1 MQRHALSAG
10 KQQLRAPAAGTA
22 SLSELLATP
31 PVGEV
36 VGPAMVLVLVG
47 IGMYNGLVKL
57 RNQVEGA
64 WSQIDVQLKRRYDL
78 VPNLV
83 EVARGYLA
91 HEAATLEAVI
101 KARGQAQGAAAAARA
116 APTSAGAMGA
126 LAVAEQAL
134 GGSLGRLMMVAESYP
149 ELKADATMQS
159 LSEELTST
167 ENRLGFAR
175 QAYNDQVLDFN
186 DQAAQFPAIVVARL
200 LGFPTAPMLE
210 STRSDEERAAPKV
223 QF

>member
-1 MQRHALSAG
+1 MSATAWMVLALVAVVVIWAIAVYNRLV
-10 KQQLRAPAAGTA
+10 QLRNRIANAFG
-22 SLSELLATP
+22 
-31 PVGEV
+31 
-36 VGPAMVLVLVG
+36 
-47 IGMYNGLVKL
+47 
-57 RNQVEGA
+57 
-64 WSQIDVQLKRRYDL
+64 QIDVQLKRRYDL

-101 KARGQAQGAAAAARA
+101 KARGQAQGAAAAVRA
-116 APTSAGAMGA
+116 APTSASAMGA

>member
-1 MQRHALSAG
+1 MSATAWVVLGMLAALGAWAVAVYNRLV
-10 KQQLRAPAAGTA
+10 QLRNRMANAFG
-22 SLSELLATP
+22 
-31 PVGEV
+31 
-36 VGPAMVLVLVG
+36 
-47 IGMYNGLVKL
+47 
-57 RNQVEGA
+57 
-64 WSQIDVQLKRRYDL
+64 QIDVQLKRRYDL

-101 KARGQAQGAAAAARA
+101 QARGQAQGAAAAARV
-116 APTSAGAMGA
+116 APASASASAMGA

-134 GGSLGRLMMVAESYP
+134 GGSLGRLMVVAESYP

-200 LGFPTAPMLE
+200 LGFSPAPMLE
-210 STRSDEERAAPKV
+210 ATHNDEERAAPRV

>member
-1 MQRHALSAG
+1 MSATAWIVLALVAVVVIWAIAVYNRLV
-10 KQQLRAPAAGTA
+10 QLRNRIANAFG
-22 SLSELLATP
+22 
-31 PVGEV
+31 
-36 VGPAMVLVLVG
+36 
-47 IGMYNGLVKL
+47 
-57 RNQVEGA
+57 
-64 WSQIDVQLKRRYDL
+64 QIDVQLKRRYDL

-116 APTSAGAMGA
+116 APTSASAIGA

-149 ELKADATMQS
+149 ELKADVTMQS

>member
-1 MQRHALSAG
+1 MSM
-10 KQQLRAPAAGTA
+10 T
-22 SLSELLATP
+22 TW
-31 PVGEV
+31 
-36 VGPAMVLVLVG
+36 LVLGGLALVVAWAVAV
-47 IGMYNGLVKL
+47 YNRLVTL
-57 RNQVEGA
+57 RNRIANAYG
-64 WSQIDVQLKRRYDL
+64 QIDVQLKRRYDL

-116 APTSAGAMGA
+116 APTSASAIGA